1 MKRKIKKI
9 VKKTFVFPLFLI
21 YFLIVEIWI
30 GAGIYH
36 VWDKMMKWTDK

>member
-1 MKRKIKKI
+1 MNRKIKKI
-9 VKKTFVFPLFLI
+9 VKKTFVFPL
-21 YFLIVEIWI
+21 FLIVEIWI